1 VADFAERGLS
11 GPDRLGRGTLRFRYD
26 GAAPTTVAH
35 LDDNGVNEVLNVLVH
50 GGLVRPVARMRPLA
64 VLH

>member
-1 VADFAERGLS
+1 VADFADRGLS

-26 GAAPTTVAH
+26 GAAPTTVDH